1 MFNFILMSKKGFY
14 IKKGKKDQSIYLHI
28 HKADFVQYLHDIS
41 KDEWVKFR
49 IYERD
54 NPDNRGFTHNME
66 AIQNIS
72 FQADNE
78 RKAVNE

>member
-1 MFNFILMSKKGFY
+1 MLLMAKKGFY

-28 HKADFVQYLHDIS
+28 HKADFVDYLNALPGDQ
-41 KDEWVKFR
+41 WVKFR

-66 AIQNIS
+66 AIQNIQFTEGIS
-72 FQADNE
+72 KNTTSE
-78 RKAVNE
+78 

>member
-1 MFNFILMSKKGFY
+1 MLLMAKKGFY
-14 IKKGKKDQSIYLHI
+14 IKKGLKDQSIYLHI

-54 NPDNRGFTHNME
+54 QLDNRGFTHNME
-66 AIQNIS
+66 AIQNSYINI
-72 FQADNE
+72 DNE
-78 RKAVNE
+78 RKAVND

>member
-1 MFNFILMSKKGFY
+1 MGKKGFY

-28 HKADFVQYLHDIS
+28 HKVDFIQYLNDIS

-54 NPDNRGFTHNME
+54 QPDNRGFSHNME
-66 AIQNIS
+66 TIHNTYITAINS
-72 FQADNE
+72 EKTNHE
-78 RKAVNE
+78 